1 LGDGKMSGQTPNIFV
16 PDKTDYMPEKKLF
29 LARAGIRYTE
39 AINDENIMKD
49 VNEIYLLGL
58 ECAKPKLFW
67 RTFQRVE
74 LPDYSIPSQFAKYNR
89 FLIFTSTL
97 GKEIDQK
104 IEELSKFSVYLSFL
118 LDSWASESLEKLN
131 DTFEEKF
138 KKENGKALS
147 MRFSPGYG
155 DLDIRTNKKYVE
167 LLNLDSEITV
177 LDSGIMI
184 PRKTTTCIA
193 GIVE

>member
-1 LGDGKMSGQTPNIFV
+1 MSERLPNVFI
-16 PDKTDYMPEKKLF
+16 PDKIDYMPEKKLF
-29 LARAGIRYTE
+29 LARAGIRYVE

-49 VNEIYLLGL
+49 VNSIYLLGL
-58 ECAKPKLFW
+58 ECARPKLFW
-67 RTFQRVE
+67 RTFERSD
-74 LPDYSIPSQFAKYNR
+74 LPDYSIPSQFAQYNE
-89 FLIFTSTL
+89 FLIFISTL

-104 IEELSKFSVYLSFL
+104 IEELGKSSVYLSFL

-138 KKENGKALS
+138 KKENAKELT

-167 LLNLDSEITV
+167 LLGLCNEITV
-177 LDSGIMI
+177 LNSGIMI

-193 GIVE
+193 GIIE

>member
-1 LGDGKMSGQTPNIFV
+1 
-16 PDKTDYMPEKKLF
+16 
-29 LARAGIRYTE
+29 
-39 AINDENIMKD
+39 MKD

-89 FLIFTSTL
+89 FLIFISTL

-118 LDSWASESLEKLN
+118 LDSWHRNHLKNSTIHL
-131 DTFEEKF
+131 
-138 KKENGKALS
+138 KKNS
-147 MRFSPGYG
+147 R
-155 DLDIRTNKKYVE
+155 KKMVKP
-167 LLNLDSEITV
+167 S
-177 LDSGIMI
+177 
-184 PRKTTTCIA
+184 R
-193 GIVE
+193 

>member
-58 ECAKPKLFW
+58 ECARPKLFW

-74 LPDYSIPSQFAKYNR
+74 LPDYSIPSQFVKYNR
-89 FLIFTSTL
+89 FLIFVSTL
-97 GKEIDQK
+97 WKEIDQK
-104 IEELSKFSVYLSFL
+104 IEELSNFSVYLSFL

-138 KKENGKALS
+138 KKENGEALS

-155 DLDIRTNKKYVE
+155 DLDVRTNKKYVE

>member
-1 LGDGKMSGQTPNIFV
+1 LGDGKMSEQISNIFI

-39 AINDENIMKD
+39 AINDENIIKD
-49 VNEIYLLGL
+49 INKIYLLGL
-58 ECAKPKLFW
+58 ECARPKLFW
-67 RTFQRVE
+67 RTFQRIE
-74 LPDYSIPSQFAKYNR
+74 LPDYSIPSQFAKYDR
-89 FLIFTSTL
+89 FLIFVSTL
-97 GKEIDQK
+97 GKEIDEK
-104 IEELSKFSVYLSFL
+104 IEELSNVSVYLGFL

-138 KKENGKALS
+138 KKENAKELT

-155 DLDIRTNKKYVE
+155 DLDIRMNKEYVE

-177 LDSGIMI
+177 LNSGIMI

-193 GIVE
+193 GIIE